1 MLSVPRDKKNQNI
14 EKIFLKIYI
23 FMCILENTVSK
34 TVSYTERIIASF
46 FQDFKNAKREE
57 NMAEIQVLIS
67 LKPVQEEF
75 MK

>member
-1 MLSVPRDKKNQNI
+1 
-14 EKIFLKIYI
+14 
-23 FMCILENTVSK
+23 MCMLENTVSI
-34 TVSYTERIIASF
+34 TISYTDIIITSF
-46 FQDFKNAKREE
+46 SQDFKNAKREE